1 MEAVQAMQIKVSS
14 QLSVVVSRMV
24 LPQRQRGRISAPL
37 LLAGIVIALLVLVGM
52 VFVTA
57 RDSTP
62 AVEAPVAGTIE
73 RSEPAPAQTVA
84 PVQTTEAATVT
95 APAGDFGARQLPPPV
110 PTVSAQDSP
119 VLNLSDEQRA
129 DGVVIAG
136 QLLEAIEEEAEKEKA
151 ETGAVPL
158 SSPQ

>member
-1 MEAVQAMQIKVSS
+1 MQTKVRFRVSS
-14 QLSVVVSRMV
+14 VESRGSLS
-24 LPQRQRGRISAPL
+24 QRQRGRISAPL
-37 LLAGIVIALLVLVGM
+37 VLAGVVIALVLVGM
-52 VFVTA
+52 LYVTLQ
-57 RDSTP
+57 DSTP
-62 AVEAPVAGTIE
+62 TVETPLAGTIE
-73 RSEPAPAQTVA
+73 RLEPAPAPSVA
-84 PVQTTEAATVT
+84 PVQTTDAATAT
-95 APAGDFGARQLPPPV
+95 TPGGDFGARQLPPPV

-119 VLNLSDEQRA
+119 VLNPNDEQRA